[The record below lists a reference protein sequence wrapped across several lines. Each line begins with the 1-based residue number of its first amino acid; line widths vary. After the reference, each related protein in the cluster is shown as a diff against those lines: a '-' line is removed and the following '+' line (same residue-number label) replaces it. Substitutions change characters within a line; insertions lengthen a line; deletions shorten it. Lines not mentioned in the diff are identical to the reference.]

1 MAVIS
6 VIAGAIAVRADAAAT
21 GNSTVDAVLSA
32 VVVGAVT
39 WLGAAAL
46 RWDAAAMALVAAA
59 TSWSPVGAIVG
70 VATAIVGYAVPLPRP
85 YRSVATAAMVGIAL
99 NVAARSQLE
108 GFLGLS
114 AIIFMVLATAISV
127 VGSRRRSRATRWF
140 AVGVVGVALTLV
152 LLATVSLGV
161 LGTLAA
167 DDVRSANAR
176 ARIGLDALA
185 DGDVAGAQEAFTDA
199 ARAFESADGHV
210 GHPITAVAGLVPGLA
225 QHRRAITELTAAGA
239 DAASALVVD
248 LGGVDLDALSVN
260 EGRIDLDA
268 VRSQQHLLLSIDG
281 EIAQLQQTVAEVD
294 SPWLVPRLSDMIDDV
309 AHDLAEQRARSRDA
323 LTIALAAPALLGGD
337 EPRAYFIGF
346 TTPAEARGIG
356 GFMGNWAEVTIT
368 DGHIELT
375 DFGRSDDLN
384 EAGDPDARR
393 FTTSATTSDG
403 EPDLGEWL
411 ARYGNYSVDS
421 GPDGT
426 TGSAVWKN
434 INMSPDMAAT
444 GRAIADLYPQSG
456 GRQLD
461 GVFMMDVY
469 TLVRFLEF
477 TGPIELPDDQVVDG
491 LRRVTADTALEF
503 LLHDQYDVSR
513 PERVDLLEDF
523 SMAVVD
529 RLLGGNLPPPTELL
543 DVLGPMVDQGR
554 FTGWAER
561 ASEQDLLEQTGLSGT
576 FPKLGI
582 DADSDAL
589 AVAFNNAAG
598 NKIDYYLEGSGSYTL
613 TADALTGTVS
623 GELAIELENNAPASG
638 EPKIVTGNAIGLPDG
653 SNRTWVSVFS
663 RLPVDDVRI
672 DNRSVPIEL
681 GVEAGYHV
689 TSVFV
694 TLAPGDSATLTMSMN
709 GRLEVADEYQLAL
722 RSPPAATPMPI
733 SVDVTLIDSIGR
745 SHHSTTEQREPGLAQ
760 VALDA
765 RP

>member
-1 MAVIS
+1 MAAIS

-21 GNSTVDAVLSA
+21 GNSTVDTILSA

-46 RWDAAAMALVAAA
+46 RWDAAALALVAAA
-59 TSWSPVGAIVG
+59 TSWSPVGAAVG

-114 AIIFMVLATAISV
+114 AIIFMVLATAISI
-127 VGSRRRSRATRWF
+127 VGARRRSRTTRRI
-140 AVGVVGVALTLV
+140 AVGVIGVALTLG

-161 LGTLAA
+161 SGTLAA
-167 DDVRSANAR
+167 DEVRSANAR
-176 ARIGLDALA
+176 ARSGLDALA
-185 DGDVAGAQEAFTDA
+185 DGDVASAQDAFTDA
-199 ARAFESADGHV
+199 ARAYESADGLV
-210 GHPITAVAGLVPGLA
+210 DHPITAVAGIVPGLA

-239 DAASALVVD
+239 DAAGAVAVD

-268 VRSQQHLLLSIDG
+268 VRSHQRLLLSIDG
-281 EIAQLQQTVAEVD
+281 EIARLQQTVAEVD
-294 SPWLVPRLSDMIDDV
+294 SPWLVPRLTDMVEGV

-323 LTIALAAPALLGGD
+323 LTVALAAPALLGGD
-337 EPRAYFIGF
+337 EPRTYFIGF

-356 GFMGNWAEVTIT
+356 GFMGNWAEVTIA

-393 FTTSATTSDG
+393 FTTGATTSDG
-403 EPDLGEWL
+403 EPGLDEWL
-411 ARYGNYSVDS
+411 ARYGSYSIDS

-426 TGSAVWKN
+426 TGPAVWKN

-456 GRQLD
+456 GRELD
-461 GVFMMDVY
+461 GVFMMDVH
-469 TLVRFLEF
+469 TLVRLLEF
-477 TGPIELPDDQVVDG
+477 TGPIDLPGDQVDVG

-503 LLHDQYDVSR
+503 LLHDQYDANR
-513 PERVDLLEDF
+513 PERVDRLEDI

-529 RLLGGNLPPPTELL
+529 RLLGGKLPPPTDLL
-543 DVLGPMVDQGR
+543 DTLGPLVDQGR
-554 FTGWAER
+554 FTGWAAR
-561 ASEQDLLEQTGLSGT
+561 ASEQDLLEQIGLSGT
-576 FPKLGI
+576 LPTLGI

-598 NKIDYYLEGSGSYTL
+598 NKIDYFLDASGSYTV

-623 GELAIELENNAPASG
+623 GELVIELENNAPTTS
-638 EPKIVTGNAIGLPDG
+638 EPKIVIGNAIGLPDG
-653 SNRTWVSVFS
+653 SNRTWVSIFS
-663 RLPVDDVRI
+663 RLPVEDVRI
-672 DNRSVPIEL
+672 NNLPVPIEL

-689 TSVFV
+689 TSAFV
-694 TLAPGDSATLTMSMN
+694 TLAPGESAALTVSMN
-709 GRLEVADEYQLAL
+709 GRLEVAGGYRLAL
-722 RSPPAATPMPI
+722 RAPPTVTPMPFG
-733 SVDVTLIDSIGR
+733 VDVTFVDSIGR
-745 SHHSTTEQREPGLAQ
+745 SRRTTAEQREPGLAQ
-760 VALDA
+760 IIIDA
-765 RP
+765 AP

>member
-1 MAVIS
+1 
-6 VIAGAIAVRADAAAT
+6 
-21 GNSTVDAVLSA
+21 
-32 VVVGAVT
+32 
-39 WLGAAAL
+39 
-46 RWDAAAMALVAAA
+46 
-59 TSWSPVGAIVG
+59 
-70 VATAIVGYAVPLPRP
+70 
-85 YRSVATAAMVGIAL
+85 
-99 NVAARSQLE
+99 
-108 GFLGLS
+108 
-114 AIIFMVLATAISV
+114 
-127 VGSRRRSRATRWF
+127 
-140 AVGVVGVALTLV
+140 
-152 LLATVSLGV
+152 
-161 LGTLAA
+161 
-167 DDVRSANAR
+167 
-176 ARIGLDALA
+176 
-185 DGDVAGAQEAFTDA
+185 
-199 ARAFESADGHV
+199 
-210 GHPITAVAGLVPGLA
+210 
-225 QHRRAITELTAAGA
+225 
-239 DAASALVVD
+239 
-248 LGGVDLDALSVN
+248 
-260 EGRIDLDA
+260 
-268 VRSQQHLLLSIDG
+268 
-281 EIAQLQQTVAEVD
+281 
-294 SPWLVPRLSDMIDDV
+294 MIDDV